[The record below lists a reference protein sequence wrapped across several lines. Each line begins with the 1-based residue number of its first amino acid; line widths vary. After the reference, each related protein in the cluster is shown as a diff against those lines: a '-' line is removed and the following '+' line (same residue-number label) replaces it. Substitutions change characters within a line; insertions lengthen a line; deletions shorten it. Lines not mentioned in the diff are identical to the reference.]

1 MTEDEIECV
10 VGVRRVPASARML
23 SSLPRIDYG
32 DRVSMS
38 TDSSATPEQW
48 ARAMFGDE
56 PNALQVVI
64 WRGFLGLRLTRGRS
78 SELVAGWRV
87 GGRGDGWI
95 RLEATSW
102 LLYGNLVVEAARGQV
117 ALGTY
122 LHYRRRLGRAVWF
135 ALSPVHRRLAPG
147 LLPSAAARLRRPRGS
162 SSSNGNLPS
171 VVEADEFRLRSRSS
185 PPPR

>member
-1 MTEDEIECV
+1 MTADEVECV
-10 VGVRRVPASARML
+10 VGVGQLPPSALML
-23 SSLPRIDYG
+23 SSLAVVDYG

-48 ARAMFGDE
+48 ARAMFGDV
-56 PNALQVVI
+56 PNALQRVI

-102 LLYGNLVVEAARGQV
+102 LLDGNLVVEAARGEV

-122 LHYRRRLGRAVWF
+122 LHHRRRLGRAVWF
-135 ALSPVHRRLAPG
+135 ALSTVHRRLAPG
-147 LLPSAAARLRRPRGS
+147 LLPSAAARLRGPS
-162 SSSNGNLPS
+162 STTIGLTSRT
-171 VVEADEFRLRSRSS
+171 ADDG
-185 PPPR
+185 